1 MEEQLLKVLRA
12 LVDYHDLNLGD
23 LLEGTVLHAY
33 DGKPPFVQRTCS
45 ASVS

>member
-33 DGKPPFVQRTCS
+33 DGKLPFVQRTCN